1 MVNRIPLIVLLGVIS
16 MFSLPVSLEAQTVPL
31 NVCCNPVP
39 GTNMVHISF
48 IDPGVYLSFDVSVNG
63 VIVMVLPAAAPL
75 ATITALVAVGGN
87 GTHTICVQ
95 GVQGPQ
101 GSGQTSCC
109 QITLPIPRQFKR
121 GDSNDDQTVNLA
133 DAIASLQMLF
143 GSLPMTCHDA
153 VDANDDG
160 ATDLSDPIY
169 VLTYLFG
176 GGVAPPAPFPQ
187 CGVDSTP
194 DTLICHITSPCP

>member
-16 MFSLPVSLEAQTVPL
+16 IFSLPVSLDAQTVPL

-133 DAIASLQMLF
+133 DVIASLQMLF

-160 ATDLSDPIY
+160 VTDLSDPIY

>member
-16 MFSLPVSLEAQTVPL
+16 IFSLPVSLEAQTVPL

-143 GSLPMTCHDA
+143 GSLPMTCLDA

>member
-16 MFSLPVSLEAQTVPL
+16 IFSLPVSLEAQTVPL

-121 GDSNDDQTVNLA
+121 GDANDDQTVNLA

-143 GSLPMTCHDA
+143 GSLPMTCLDA

>member
-16 MFSLPVSLEAQTVPL
+16 IFSLPISLDAQTVPL

-143 GSLPMTCHDA
+143 GSLPMTCLDA